1 MTPVSINPTAALAL
15 APTVSQP
22 QGAAP
27 VPGLP
32 PPLVAGAAPQDALE
46 MMLMSLERMSQ
57 DSLAETQARIAHTR
71 QEIREQLAEYLKK
84 LREAIEAA
92 KKKDDDDGGFF
103 GSVAESVCDVVG
115 EAVGTIVD
123 LGVDV
128 VTQPIDLGIA
138 LLKNPTNPQAFL
150 DALQTEMSQLV
161 SNGEVAHAV
170 RGFVRGVGAFC
181 GAIADFAADIAM
193 ALGQGVLNPASLR
206 ESIKHGLERLWSS
219 LEKNILQNEAF
230 WEVVGAVTKAALIAG
245 AAVGGGPVAL
255 VAIGLLAASEAEK
268 RYGIVKDLFGA
279 EESKWTVTICE
290 AAGALLAGGIAAQT
304 KLPGV
309 VSVIQGST
317 GIVQG
322 VGAMYAGYRA
332 ITDSDEKA
340 DNLER
345 QADIQSTLNRMHRL
359 QRLMEDLIDTL
370 EEKSDSHKRTSELG
384 VSLVQTQSAMQAAA
398 IMRA

>member
-1 MTPVSINPTAALAL
+1 MTPVSMNPTATVAL

-22 QGAAP
+22 QAAGP

-32 PPLVAGAAPQDALE
+32 PPLLAGTAPQDALE

-71 QEIREQLAEYLKK
+71 QEIREQLNEYLKK

-92 KKKDDDDGGFF
+92 KKKDDDDGLF
-103 GSVAESVCDVVG
+103 GSVAGAVCDTIGEVVG
-115 EAVGTIVD
+115 TVVD
-123 LGVDV
+123 LGVDI

-138 LLKNPTNPQAFL
+138 FLKNPTNPQAFF
-150 DALQTEMSQLV
+150 DAIQTEMSQLV
-161 SNGEVAHAV
+161 SNGEVAHSV

-181 GAIADFAADIAM
+181 GSIADFAVDMAQ
-193 ALGQGVLNPASLR
+193 ALGQGVLNPGSLR
-206 ESIKHGLERLWSS
+206 DSIKHGLERLWSS
-219 LEKNILQNEAF
+219 FETNIVQNEAF

-245 AAVGGGPVAL
+245 AAIAGGPLAV
-255 VAIGLLAASEAEK
+255 VAIGLLAVAEAEK
-268 RYGIVKDLFGA
+268 RYGIVKDLAGA
-279 EESKWTVTICE
+279 QASQWTVIVCE
-290 AAGALLAGGIAAQT
+290 VAGSLLAGGIAAQT
-304 KLPGV
+304 KLPGAL
-309 VSVIQGST
+309 SVIQGSA
-317 GIVQG
+317 GVVQG

-332 ITDSDEKA
+332 IKDADEKA
-340 DNLER
+340 DDLER
-345 QADIQSTLNRMHRL
+345 QANIQSTLNRMHEL

-370 EEKSDSHKRTSELG
+370 EEKSESHKTTSELG